1 MHRVLTITSWTR
13 RLNRWTPL
21 DAFSM
26 ELVSF
31 DMQKMINAD
40 IQRQEYQQGTLFGTE
55 VRAYLRQKW
64 NDCCAYCDRNGEEVE
79 HLTPRSRGG
88 TNRISNLVWSCRKCN
103 TAKGTLTPEEFLVKK
118 PAVLKNIQAQQQAA
132 LHDSAAVN
140 ATKDR
145 LLEKLQTFGSPVE
158 TGSGA
163 QTSFNRS
170 NQGYDK
176 AHWIDAACVGDTG
189 ERVTVPHLRPLLI
202 RCMGRGTRQM
212 CGTDRFVFP
221 VRHRTRQK
229 VFFGFQTGDMVR
241 ATVTTEK
248 KAGVYTGRVRVR
260 ATGSFKLPQV
270 DGLHHR
276 FFKALHKGDGY
287 GYTV

>member
-1 MHRVLTITSWTR
+1 M
-13 RLNRWTPL
+13 
-21 DAFSM
+21 
-26 ELVSF
+26 
-31 DMQKMINAD
+31 NAD
-40 IQRQEYQQGTLFGTE
+40 IQRQEYQPGTLFGTE

-189 ERVTVPHLRPLLI
+189 ERATVPHLI

-212 CGTDRFVFP
+212 CGTDRFGFP

-241 ATVTTEK
+241 ATVTTGK
-248 KAGVYTGRVRVR
+248 KAGVYTGRVSVR